1 MLDNGISRENV
12 QAVCYQ
18 NALDAYAQNG
28 NMKES
33 DWAEGV
39 HFDQSI
45 LYGGNSVLRGQNPKK
60 SDNSDIVKN

>member
-1 MLDNGISRENV
+1 MVSHENV

-45 LYGGNSVLRGQNPKK
+45 LYGE
-60 SDNSDIVKN
+60 IVF